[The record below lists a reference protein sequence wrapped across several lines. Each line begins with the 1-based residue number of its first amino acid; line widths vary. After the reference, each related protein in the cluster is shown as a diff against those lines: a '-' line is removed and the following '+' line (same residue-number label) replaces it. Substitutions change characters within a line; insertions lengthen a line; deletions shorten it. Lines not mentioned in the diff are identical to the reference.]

1 MKRKIASME
10 NELRENDI
18 KMKLLEEQQMKY
30 INELVQ
36 KEKIINSLKKELD
49 TINNNR
55 SEQIAKLTSKLE
67 ILSKEN
73 NDLKRKCTPI
83 KFNNQVSFTITL
95 QQEVDSV
102 NMKNYRKLLDKKMA
116 FKARKDNELN
126 ISGNTIKSAKKLR
139 YV

>member
-1 MKRKIASME
+1 MIEKYKINVEIDKEISTDMKRKIASME

-95 QQEVDSV
+95 
-102 NMKNYRKLLDKKMA
+102 
-116 FKARKDNELN
+116 
-126 ISGNTIKSAKKLR
+126 
-139 YV
+139 